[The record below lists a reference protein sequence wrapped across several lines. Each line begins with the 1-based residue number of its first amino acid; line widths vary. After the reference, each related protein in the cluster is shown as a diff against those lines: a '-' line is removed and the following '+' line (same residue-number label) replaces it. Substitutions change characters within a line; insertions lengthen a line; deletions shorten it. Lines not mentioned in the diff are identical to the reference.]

1 MNNLTPELATEPLLF
16 NWDSPRTQKPAL
28 LAFLALSLLA
38 HAVCFYIFQ
47 VVYPPTVTLL
57 PPPARVALITPASE
71 EGRTLLRWIDAE
83 DPAVAFT
90 THRPPEARLRA
101 LPKVEHVPSY
111 HAMEPTLKKLPPF
124 EVDSRAPDSQPPG
137 AVPFMRQR
145 DAPAARSIPTSVSF
159 SHDLDGLGVATLPP
173 LSFVA
178 STGETPEA
186 IRFRVAV
193 SRLGEIRY
201 CFPMNSSGDPELDE
215 QARLYLARCRFS
227 RRSPGDG
234 KSEAPLTWGIA
245 TIEWGSDVTRPHAR
259 QPGSAT
265 P

>member
-1 MNNLTPELATEPLLF
+1 MNNLGPELATEPLLF
-16 NWDSPRTQKPAL
+16 SWDSPRRRRVAI

-111 HAMEPTLKKLPPF
+111 HAMEPTLKELPPL

-137 AVPFMRQR
+137 AVPLIRQKN
-145 DAPAARSIPTSVSF
+145 ASPARLIRTSVSF
-159 SHDLDGLGVATLPP
+159 SSELDALGVATMPALK
-173 LSFVA
+173 FVA
-178 STGETPEA
+178 SNRETPEA

-201 CFPMNSSGDPELDE
+201 CFPMNSSGDPALDE
-215 QARLYLARCRFS
+215 QARL
-227 RRSPGDG
+227 
-234 KSEAPLTWGIA
+234 
-245 TIEWGSDVTRPHAR
+245 
-259 QPGSAT
+259 
-265 P
+265 

>member
-1 MNNLTPELATEPLLF
+1 MNNLSPEPELLLF
-16 NWDSPRTQKPAL
+16 SWDSPRTKKAAL

-111 HAMEPTLKKLPPF
+111 HAMEPTLKELPPF

-137 AVPFMRQR
+137 AVPFMRQQT
-145 DAPAARSIPTSVSF
+145 APAAEPISTSVSF
-159 SHDLDGLGVATLPP
+159 SSELDGLGVATLPP
-173 LSFVA
+173 LSFGA
-178 STGETPEA
+178 STGEMPEA

-193 SRLGEIRY
+193 SGLGEIKY
-201 CFPMNSSGDPELDE
+201 CLPMNSSGDPELDE

-227 RRSPGDG
+227 RRAPGDG

-245 TIEWGSDVTRPHAR
+245 TIEWGSDIARPKVR
-259 QPGSAT
+259 QPSSAT

>member
-1 MNNLTPELATEPLLF
+1 MNNLSPELATEALLF
-16 NWDSPRTQKPAL
+16 SWDSPRTRKAAI
-28 LAFLALSLLA
+28 LAFLALSFLA

-47 VVYPPTVTLL
+47 VVYPPTVALL

-111 HAMEPTLKKLPPF
+111 HAMEPALKELPPLQ
-124 EVDSRAPDSQPPG
+124 VDSRAPDSQPPG
-137 AVPFMRQR
+137 AVPFVRQKNV
-145 DAPAARSIPTSVSF
+145 PAGESIATSVSF
-159 SHDLDGLGVATLPP
+159 SSELNAFGVATLPP
-173 LSFVA
+173 LKFVA
-178 STGETPEA
+178 SNGETPEA

-193 SRLGEIRY
+193 SRFGEIRF
-201 CFPMNSSGDPELDE
+201 CFPINSSRDPALDE
-215 QARLYLARCRFS
+215 QARLYLARCRFPKS
-227 RRSPGDG
+227 ARGDG
-234 KSEAPLTWGIA
+234 KPDALLTWGTA
-245 TIEWGSDVTRPHAR
+245 TIEWGSDIARPQAR
-259 QPGSAT
+259 QTGSAT

>member
-1 MNNLTPELATEPLLF
+1 MNNLSPEVATDRLLF
-16 NWDSPRTQKPAL
+16 SWDSPRSKKAAL
-28 LAFLALSLLA
+28 LAFLTLSLLA

-57 PPPARVALITPASE
+57 PPPARIALITPASE

-90 THRPPEARLRA
+90 THRPPEAKLRA
-101 LPKVEHVPSY
+101 LPKVGHVPSY
-111 HAMEPTLKKLPPF
+111 HAMEPTLKELPPF

-137 AVPFMRQR
+137 AVPFIRQQSAP
-145 DAPAARSIPTSVSF
+145 DAGSIPTFVSF
-159 SHDLDGLGVATLPP
+159 SSELNSLGVATLPP
-173 LSFVA
+173 LKFVA
-178 STGETPEA
+178 STGEAPEA

-193 SRLGEIRY
+193 SGLGEIRY
-201 CFPMNSSGDPELDE
+201 SLPMNSSGDPELDE
-215 QARLYLARCRFS
+215 QARLYLARCRFP
-227 RRSPGDG
+227 RHAPGDG

-245 TIEWGSDVTRPHAR
+245 TIEWGSDVTHPYAR
-259 QPGSAT
+259 QQGSAT

>member
-1 MNNLTPELATEPLLF
+1 MNNLSSELATKPLLF
-16 NWDSPRTQKPAL
+16 SWDSPRRRRAAFV
-28 LAFLALSLLA
+28 AFLALSLLA
-38 HAVCFYIFQ
+38 HAGCFYIFQ

-111 HAMEPTLKKLPPF
+111 HAMEPLLKDLPPL
-124 EVDSRAPDSQPPG
+124 EVDSRAPDSQPPD
-137 AVPFMRQR
+137 AVPFMRQKSGSV
-145 DAPAARSIPTSVSF
+145 AGAIPTSVLF
-159 SHDLDGLGVATLPP
+159 SSELDTFGVATLPP
-173 LSFVA
+173 LKFVA

-193 SRLGEIRY
+193 GTLGEMRY
-201 CFPMNSSGDPELDE
+201 CFPMNSSGDPGLDE
-215 QARLYLARCRFS
+215 QARLFLMHCRFHKS
-227 RRSPGDG
+227 APDG
-234 KSEAPLTWGIA
+234 KPDALLIWGMA
-245 TIEWGSDVTRPHAR
+245 TIEWGSDISRPQTRPS
-259 QPGSAT
+259 GSST

>member
-1 MNNLTPELATEPLLF
+1 MNNLTPEPEPLLF
-16 NWDSPRTQKPAL
+16 SWDSPRTQKTAL

-38 HAVCFYIFQ
+38 HAICFYVFQ

-90 THRPPEARLRA
+90 THRPLEARLRA
-101 LPKVEHVPSY
+101 LPKVEHIPSY
-111 HAMEPTLKKLPPF
+111 HAMEPTLKELPPF

-137 AVPFMRQR
+137 PVPFIRQQS
-145 DAPAARSIPTSVSF
+145 APAAGPIPTSVSF
-159 SHDLDGLGVATLPP
+159 SSELDGLGVATLPA
-173 LSFVA
+173 LKFEA
-178 STGETPEA
+178 STGETPEE

-193 SRLGEIRY
+193 NRLGEIRF
-201 CFPMNSSGDPELDE
+201 CFPMNSSGDPALDE
-215 QARLYLARCRFS
+215 QARLYLARCRF
-227 RRSPGDG
+227 P
-234 KSEAPLTWGIA
+234 KSAPDDSKPDALLTWGIA
-245 TIEWGSDVTRPHAR
+245 TIEWGRDTSRPHAR

>member
-1 MNNLTPELATEPLLF
+1 MNHLSPELTTDPLLF
-16 NWDSPRTQKPAL
+16 SWDSPRRRRA
-28 LAFLALSLLA
+28 AIVGFLALSLLA

-57 PPPARVALITPASE
+57 PPPARVSLITAASE

-111 HAMEPTLKKLPPF
+111 YAMEPSLKELPPLKM
-124 EVDSRAPDSQPPG
+124 DSRAPDSQPPD
-137 AVPFMRQR
+137 AVPLERQKSSFAA
-145 DAPAARSIPTSVSF
+145 APISTSVWFSRELDSF
-159 SHDLDGLGVATLPP
+159 GPATLPA
-173 LSFVA
+173 LKFIA
-178 STGETPEA
+178 SNGETPEA

-201 CFPMNSSGDPELDE
+201 CFPMNSSGDPGLDV
-215 QARLYLARCRFS
+215 QGRLYLMRCRFS
-227 RRSPGDG
+227 QRAPDNRSAD
-234 KSEAPLTWGIA
+234 AFLTWGIA
-245 TIEWGSDVTRPHAR
+245 TIEWGSDISRSQAR
-259 QPGSAT
+259 QSDNAT

>member
-1 MNNLTPELATEPLLF
+1 MNNLSLEPEPLLF
-16 NWDSPRTQKPAL
+16 SWDSPRTQKAAL

-47 VVYPPTVTLL
+47 VVYPPAVTLL

-101 LPKVEHVPSY
+101 LPKVEHIPSY
-111 HAMEPTLKKLPPF
+111 HTIEPTLKRLPPF

-137 AVPFMRQR
+137 LVPFMRQQG
-145 DAPAARSIPTSVSF
+145 APAAGSIPTFVSF
-159 SHDLDGLGVATLPP
+159 SSELNGLGVATLPP
-173 LSFVA
+173 LKFNA
-178 STGETPEA
+178 STEETPEA

-193 SRLGEIRY
+193 SRLGEIRF
-201 CFPMNSSGDPELDE
+201 CFPMNSSGDPALDK
-215 QARLYLARCRFS
+215 QARLYLVRCRFLKS
-227 RRSPGDG
+227 APDDG
-234 KSEAPLTWGIA
+234 MPDALLTWGIA
-245 TIEWGSDVTRPHAR
+245 TIEWGTDITRPHATQR
-259 QPGSAT
+259 GSAT

>member
-1 MNNLTPELATEPLLF
+1 MNTLGPELATEPLLF
-16 NWDSPRTQKPAL
+16 SWDSPRRRRTAL
-28 LAFLALSLLA
+28 LAFLVLSLLA

-111 HAMEPTLKKLPPF
+111 HAMEPTLKELPPL
-124 EVDSRAPDSQPPG
+124 EVDSRAPESQPPG
-137 AVPFMRQR
+137 AVPFIRQKS
-145 DAPAARSIPTSVSF
+145 APAAGPVPTSVSF
-159 SHDLDGLGVATLPP
+159 SSELDAFGPATLPA
-173 LSFVA
+173 LKFVT
-178 STGETPEA
+178 SNGETPEA

-193 SRLGEIRY
+193 SGLGEIRY
-201 CFPMNSSGDPELDE
+201 CFPMNSSGDPGLDD
-215 QARLYLARCRFS
+215 QARLYVTRCRFS
-227 RRSPGDG
+227 RSTPGDA
-234 KSEAPLTWGIA
+234 KSHAFLTWGIA
-245 TIEWGSDVTRPHAR
+245 TIEWGSDIARPQPR
-259 QPGSAT
+259 QSGSST

>member
-1 MNNLTPELATEPLLF
+1 MNNLSPDPEPLLF
-16 NWDSPRTQKPAL
+16 SWDSPGAQKAAL

-83 DPAVAFT
+83 DGSGCFYRLIV
-90 THRPPEARLRA
+90 HRKRGPRA

-111 HAMEPTLKKLPPF
+111 HAMEPTLKELPPF
-124 EVDSRAPDSQPPG
+124 EVGSRAPDSQPPG
-137 AVPFMRQR
+137 PVPFMRQQS
-145 DAPAARSIPTSVSF
+145 APAAGPIPTSVSF
-159 SHDLDGLGVATLPP
+159 SSELDGLGVVTLPP
-173 LSFVA
+173 LKFDA

-193 SRLGEIRY
+193 SGLGGAK
-201 CFPMNSSGDPELDE
+201 FGFVFL
-215 QARLYLARCRFS
+215 
-227 RRSPGDG
+227 
-234 KSEAPLTWGIA
+234 
-245 TIEWGSDVTRPHAR
+245 
-259 QPGSAT
+259 
-265 P
+265 

>member
-1 MNNLTPELATEPLLF
+1 MNSLNPDFATEALLF
-16 NWDSPRTQKPAL
+16 SWDSPRRRRVGL

-38 HAVCFYIFQ
+38 HAGCFYIFQ

-90 THRPPEARLRA
+90 THRPPEAGLRA

-111 HAMEPTLKKLPPF
+111 HAMEPTLRELPPF
-124 EVDSRAPDSQPPG
+124 EADSRAPDSQPPG
-137 AVPFMRQR
+137 AVPFTRQKN
-145 DAPAARSIPTSVSF
+145 APAARPIATSVSF
-159 SHDLDGLGVATLPP
+159 SSELDAFGTATLPAP
-173 LSFVA
+173 KFFA
-178 STGETPEA
+178 SNAETPEA

-193 SRLGEIRY
+193 SWLGEIRY
-201 CFPMNSSGDPELDE
+201 CFPMNSSGDPALDE
-215 QARLYLARCRFS
+215 QARVYLVRCRFS
-227 RRSPGDG
+227 QRAPSDV
-234 KSEAPLTWGIA
+234 KSNIFLTWGIA
-245 TIEWGSDVTRPHAR
+245 TIEWGSDIARPQAR
-259 QPGSAT
+259 PPSHAT

>member
-1 MNNLTPELATEPLLF
+1 MNNLSPEPELLLF
-16 NWDSPRTQKPAL
+16 SWDSPRTKKAAL

-111 HAMEPTLKKLPPF
+111 HAMEPTLKELPPF

-137 AVPFMRQR
+137 AVPFMRQQT
-145 DAPAARSIPTSVSF
+145 APAAEPISTSVSF
-159 SHDLDGLGVATLPP
+159 SSELDGLGVATLPP
-173 LSFVA
+173 LSFGA
-178 STGETPEA
+178 STGEMPEA

-193 SRLGEIRY
+193 SGLGEIKY

-227 RRSPGDG
+227 RRAAGDG

-245 TIEWGSDVTRPHAR
+245 TIEWGSDIARPKVR
-259 QPGSAT
+259 QPSSAT

>member
-1 MNNLTPELATEPLLF
+1 MNHLGPELATESLLF
-16 NWDSPRTQKPAL
+16 SWDSPRTKKAAL
-28 LAFLALSLLA
+28 LAFLAISLLA

-47 VVYPPTVTLL
+47 VVYPPTVTLV
-57 PPPARVALITPASE
+57 PPPARVALITSASE

-111 HAMEPTLKKLPPF
+111 HAMEPTLKELPPF
-124 EVDSRAPDSQPPG
+124 QIDSRAPDSQPPG
-137 AVPFMRQR
+137 PAPFVRQQS
-145 DAPAARSIPTSVSF
+145 APDGEPIPTSVSF
-159 SHDLDGLGVATLPP
+159 SSEFEGLGVATLPP
-173 LSFVA
+173 LKFVA
-178 STGETPEA
+178 STGESPEA

-193 SRLGEIRY
+193 SGLGAIRY

-215 QARLYLARCRFS
+215 QARLYLTRCRFS
-227 RRSPGDG
+227 RRPTGGG

-245 TIEWGSDVTRPHAR
+245 IIQWGSDITRPHAR
-259 QPGSAT
+259 QPGSPT